1 MLDYRTTSLSASITG
16 IFTFVKV
23 LMIASIAKEK
33 EIQKAMH

>member
-16 IFTFVKV
+16 IVIFVKV
-23 LMIASIAKEK
+23 LTVASIAKEK